1 MCGIAGFSGSFARS
15 LLNDMNLVQAHRGPD
30 NAGVW
35 YDDANNIGLSH
46 RRLSIRDTSSAG
58 NQPLFSK
65 YKDISIVYNGEIY
78 NIGSYYNELVSEG
91 YHFEGSSD
99 TEVLLNL
106 YLKYGFEVLTKLN
119 GIFAFAIWDSRSNQL
134 FLARDGMGVKP
145 LYYAETPKGFIF
157 ASEVKALLKDSS
169 VSREINPFSLS
180 SYITYLWSPAPSTM
194 LKSVKKLKPGY
205 AMIIQ
210 KGKVN
215 KKWLYY
221 KSPFTL
227 EIKHKSVNDT
237 KIELRNSIK
246 KAVERQIVSDVP
258 VGTFLSG
265 GLDSS
270 AIAAFAKDMV
280 GKERL
285 KCFTISM
292 DDKISKQ
299 EGITSDFPFAKK
311 VAKHL
316 NLDLYNVHV
325 GPEMADEL
333 EKMIYH
339 LDEPQPDPASLNV
352 LFISRLAREYG
363 IKVLL
368 SGAGGDDIF
377 SGYRR
382 HRALMMERYWSYLPI
397 SVRKVISLTTNRLPD
412 SSPSFRRIAKAFRYA
427 DLEGDSRIASYFRW
441 LDPKIVNSLL
451 STELREELKPMSFLE
466 KSLDEIPQSVPPLN
480 RMLYLEQKH
489 YLADHNLNYT
499 DKMSMATGV
508 EVRVPLLDPDL
519 VKLAAQLPIQYKQN
533 GKQGKWIFKKA
544 MEGIL
549 PNDVIYRPKTGFGV
563 PIRGWIHGPLKI
575 LVRDILSES
584 SIKKRGWFNSKAV
597 TLLLNKDEMGK
608 IDASYSIFA
617 LLCIE
622 LWARIFLDRTN
633 YK

>member
-1 MCGIAGFSGSFARS
+1 MCGIAGFNGSFAPS
-15 LLNDMNLVQAHRGPD
+15 LLNNMNLVQAHRGPD
-30 NAGVW
+30 NSDVW
-35 YDDANNIGLSH
+35 YDEINNIGLSH
-46 RRLSIRDTSSAG
+46 RRLSIRDISSAG
-58 NQPLFSK
+58 NQPLFNK
-65 YKDISIVYNGEIY
+65 HKDVSIIYNGEIY
-78 NIGSYYNELVSEG
+78 NTYNHQNELISEG
-91 YHFEGSSD
+91 YHFEGNSD
-99 TEVLLNL
+99 TEILLNL
-106 YLKYGFEVLTKLN
+106 YLKYGFEVLSKLN
-119 GIFAFAIWDSRSNQL
+119 GIFAFAIWDSRSKQL

-145 LYYAETPKGFIF
+145 LYYSETSKGFIF
-157 ASEVKALLKDSS
+157 ASEIKALLKDNS
-169 VSREINPFSLS
+169 VSLEINPDSLA
-180 SYITYLWSPAPSTM
+180 SYITYLWSPAPLTM
-194 LKSVKKLKPGY
+194 LKNINKLEPGY
-205 AMIIQ
+205 AMIIE

-215 KKWLYY
+215 KKWRYY
-221 KSPFTL
+221 SSSFTNK
-227 EIKHKSVNDT
+227 ITSKSVSDT
-237 KIELRNSIK
+237 KIEIRNCIK
-246 KAVERQIVSDVP
+246 SAVERQIVSDVP
-258 VGTFLSG
+258 IGTFLSG

-280 GKERL
+280 GNERL

-292 DDKISKQ
+292 DDKISKE
-299 EGITSDFPFAKK
+299 EGIISDFPYAKK

-316 NLDLYNVHV
+316 NVDLHNVHV

-339 LDEPQPDPASLNV
+339 LDEPQSDPASLNV
-352 LFISRLAREYG
+352 LFISRLAKENG

-382 HRALMMERYWSYLPI
+382 HRALTMEKYWSYLPT
-397 SVRKVISLTTNRLPD
+397 SVRKIISSTAKRLPD
-412 SSPSFRRIAKAFRYA
+412 SSTSFRRIAKAFRYA

-441 LDPKIVNSLL
+441 LDPITVNSLL
-451 STELREELKPMSFLE
+451 STELQEVLKPINLLE
-466 KSLDEIPQSVPPLN
+466 ESLNDIPQSVPPLN

-519 VKLAAQLPIQYKQN
+519 VELAAKLPVQYKQN
-533 GKQGKWIFKKA
+533 GKEGKWIFKKS

-549 PNDVIYRPKTGFGV
+549 PDEVIYRPKTGFGA
-563 PIRGWIHGPLKI
+563 PIRGWIHGPLKTI
-575 LVRDILSES
+575 TRDILSEH

-597 TLLLNKDEMGK
+597 NSLLNNDELGK

-622 LWARIFLDRTN
+622 LWARIFLDSN
-633 YK
+633 VNK